1 MAASAAL
8 SIWRYAWQDGMAM
21 LAVALLFALG
31 GVFAYAP
38 AVIAAGFVS
47 GNRRPETRFATF
59 VVALATATI
68 GATAL
73 LFGLYY
79 RAYYAAWHGPAFSIE
94 WTYQFVFTVA
104 AAVYHFC
111 VLGIRLFIPIGF
123 PALLA
128 VSLWHG
134 ARVR

>member
-1 MAASAAL
+1 
-8 SIWRYAWQDGMAM
+8 M
-21 LAVALLFALG
+21 LGRRVADVDLALG
-31 GVFAYAP
+31 GVLAYAP
-38 AVIAAGFVS
+38 AVLSAGFVT
-47 GNRRPETRFATF
+47 GNSRPETRFAAYL
-59 VVALATATI
+59 VALATATI
-68 GATAL
+68 GVTAL
-73 LFGLYY
+73 FFGLYY

-134 ARVR
+134 LRAR